1 MVKLLRDAGFTP
13 EQGKGDHEVEQA
25 RPRGARHHHAA
36 ARGLAGT
43 DAQGTQGDRRGEGNG
58 AVSTSIDV
66 TATRW
71 SGGWE
76 LAIDDDPITQVRH
89 LEDAPQQVRDYL
101 DTEDPTT
108 DHSDVIVEVH
118 VDLGEDLDEDL
129 GERIESSRAAAREA
143 HERQVEAAKQVRTVV
158 RTLRANS
165 VSVADVAT
173 ILGVSRGRVSQLAKE
188 SAAVEASEGDAAAT
202 IPSTRCGWTSSF
214 NCRRRCSAP
223 PA

>member
-1 MVKLLRDAGFTP
+1 M
-13 EQGKGDHEVEQA
+13 
-25 RPRGARHHHAA
+25 
-36 ARGLAGT
+36 
-43 DAQGTQGDRRGEGNG
+43 
-58 AVSTSIDV
+58 STSIDV

-101 DTEDPTT
+101 DTEDPST
-108 DHSDVIVEVH
+108 DHSDVVVEVH

-188 SAAVEASEGDAAAT
+188 SAAIEASEGDAAAAIRPT
-202 IPSTRCGWTSSF
+202 VRITVRVPTGGPRAKVEGLLDGIRLHKSGAGRTVYRNGGGTVTAKSTGQTMKKSDYGRAAGT
-214 NCRRRCSAP
+214 R
-223 PA
+223 